1 MAESENE
8 TVIRCEQIG
17 KNFEDKPRQ
26 AMDAAR
32 LTGWDHKYPDE
43 LSGCMQQRAGLA
55 RAIAADPTILLTDEP
70 FSARDLLIHKQL
82 QTTFMR
88 RSDEL
93 HKNTIF
99 PTHDPDEA
107 IRIAITMD
115 GVLDQIGTPLGVLA
129 GNSDRF
135 ELVIRP
141 VLAAMQTIP
150 AFVYLVPVVMLI
162 GIGIRGVNPSLAE
175 AARAFGATP
184 GQILRKVEL
193 PLATPTILAG
203 LNQTIML
210 SLSMAV
216 IALMIAVKALGNE
229 VPRAMGRL
237 DAGKAIAGG
246 LGTAIALLLAV
257 PAFANQK
264 PGDGVTV
271 RPVAS
276 PITATL
282 LEPVKIDINDISA
295 QNKLMADGEANSND
309 IDRHVAD
316 WIAAHQA
323 AYDACLEAARVAAN

>member
-8 TVIRCEQIG
+8 TVIRCAQIG
-17 KNFEDKPRQ
+17 KTFGDKPRL

-32 LTGWDHKYPDE
+32 LTGWDHKYADE
-43 LSGCMQQRAGLA
+43 LSGCLQQRAGLA

-70 FSARDLLIHKQL
+70 FSARDPLIRKQL
-82 QTTFMR
+82 QTTFMGC
-88 RSDEL
+88 SDEL

-107 IRIAITMD
+107 TRICDRIAIMKD
-115 GVLDQIGTPLGVLA
+115 GVPVQIGTPLGILA
-129 GNSDRF
+129 GKSDRF

-141 VLAAMQTIP
+141 VLAAMRTIP
-150 AFVYLVPVVMLI
+150 
-162 GIGIRGVNPSLAE
+162 
-175 AARAFGATP
+175 T
-184 GQILRKVEL
+184 
-193 PLATPTILAG
+193 G
-203 LNQTIML
+203 LNPTIML

-216 IALMIAVKALGNE
+216 IALMIAVKGLGNE

-246 LGTAIALLLAV
+246 LGTAIALVLA
-257 PAFANQK
+257 
-264 PGDGVTV
+264 V

-276 PITATL
+276 PITAKL

-323 AYDACLEAARVAAN
+323 AYDACLEAARAAAN